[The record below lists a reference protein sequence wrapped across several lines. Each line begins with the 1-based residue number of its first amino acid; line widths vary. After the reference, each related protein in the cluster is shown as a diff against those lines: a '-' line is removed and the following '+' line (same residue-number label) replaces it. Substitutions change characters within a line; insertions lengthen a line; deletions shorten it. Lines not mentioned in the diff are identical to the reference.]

1 MRALLL
7 GRFQPFHQGHA
18 SVAEYALDR
27 YGEFAIAIGSARQS
41 YSFVNPFTGGER
53 YLMIHR
59 ALKSFSQK
67 VAIVPVPDINRYGV
81 YPHHVADLCPPFDV
95 VLSNKALIREI
106 FAAAGYRIEDT
117 PEYERER
124 YCGTVI
130 RRKMAQG
137 DEAWRDLV
145 PQEVAAVVDDIN
157 GAERVRRLYEDQQE
171 RC

>member
-7 GRFQPFHQGHA
+7 GRFQPFHRGHV

-27 YGEFAIAIGSARQS
+27 YGELVVAIGSARQS
-41 YSFVNPFTGGER
+41 YSFANPFTGGER
-53 YLMIHR
+53 YLMAR
-59 ALKSFSQK
+59 QALAPFAET
-67 VAIVPVPDINRYGV
+67 VAVVPVPDINRYGL

-106 FAAAGYRIEDT
+106 FADAGYQIEDT

-130 RRKMAQG
+130 RHKMAQG
-137 DEAWRDLV
+137 DEGWRDLV
-145 PQEVAAVVDDIN
+145 PDDVEAVIDDVD
-157 GAERVRRLYEDQQE
+157 GGGRVRRLYEGEEKQ
-171 RC
+171 R